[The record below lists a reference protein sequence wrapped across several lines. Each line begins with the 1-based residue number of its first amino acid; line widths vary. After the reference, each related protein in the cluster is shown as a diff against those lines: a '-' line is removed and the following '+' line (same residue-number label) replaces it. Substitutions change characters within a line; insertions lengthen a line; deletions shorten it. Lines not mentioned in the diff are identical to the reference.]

1 MTCLIITVGSK
12 LRREPNML
20 TILMLEQVNTLFP
33 YYAFTLKMHE
43 YHIYHDKTLSVL
55 LNKAIPHLLNR

>member
-20 TILMLEQVNTLFP
+20 TILMLEQVNTLFS

-43 YHIYHDKTLSVL
+43 YRYRAQCTRSLRVFVFTFSTYL
-55 LNKAIPHLLNR
+55 P

>member
-20 TILMLEQVNTLFP
+20 TIFMLEQVNTLFP

-43 YHIYHDKTLSVL
+43 YRYRAQCT
-55 LNKAIPHLLNR
+55 PP